1 MSDSEISFNFD
12 DDVIELD
19 RFQQHKPNAS
29 FSKSDKKNNKEKLKL
44 MQTSIQSQ
52 NNIKQQMTKDLLFL
66 LKFEQHM
73 LSSINSL
80 HQRIMRSLE
89 SEIGGT

>member
-1 MSDSEISFNFD
+1 MSNSEISFNFD

-19 RFQQHKPNAS
+19 KFQLNKQSNS
-29 FSKSDKKNNKEKLKL
+29 FSKSEKKNNKEKFKQNQISL
-44 MQTSIQSQ
+44 QSQ

-89 SEIGGT
+89 SELNGT